1 MTYSSKLT
9 AKNQTTLPK
18 AIATLLGAK
27 SSSILAYE
35 VMEDR
40 SVRLTAKS
48 ASFADH
54 LDSFPK
60 KKPKRALTVDD
71 LKTAVAKGA
80 ARKFK
85 KSTQ

>member
-35 VMEDR
+35 VMDDR

-60 KKPKRALTVDD
+60 KKPKRALTIDD